1 MATGV
6 QTSGTVVVSD
16 VLDSAP
22 FSRFH
27 FSLILL
33 CTLVAIVDGFD
44 TTSLAVIAP
53 TIAHDW
59 GLSLP
64 SFAPA
69 LSASLVG
76 MALGGAIG
84 GMLGD
89 RFGRRPIMILMFS
102 IVTLG
107 TLASGFVENIIQ
119 LEVLRLL
126 TGFGI
131 GGTIPLGAA
140 LVAEYMPKKLR
151 SFLLVVMFSGHALGG
166 TLAGLAAPALINNF
180 GWHSVFIVGGIV
192 PAALVVALLFLL
204 PESARYLTTRGDPAA
219 RVRAIG
225 LLKRANPAASIAG
238 NAEIVTGEQVITR
251 GTVRDLFAANRA
263 SQTIFLWI
271 TFFATQFVLFGLASW
286 LTSLLTQAGHSQDVG
301 AYAQM
306 LHNLGGVFGSLA
318 FGLLSDRL
326 SARPVLI
333 GVNVGAILFIAGLGA
348 FAASEFSLWMALF
361 SGVFVLAAQLCLN
374 AYTTGLYPTALRATG
389 VGWALSFGRLG
400 SITSPLVAGALMA
413 RGWTPSS
420 LFYAI
425 AAVPLISIVALTFIR
440 GERYETDGINSAH

>member
-1 MATGV
+1 M
-6 QTSGTVVVSD
+6 TSKAQRSDVAVVSD
-16 VLDSAP
+16 ILDNAQ
-22 FSRFH
+22 FSHFH
-27 FSLILL
+27 LILILL

-44 TTSLAVIAP
+44 TTAMAVIAP
-53 TIAHDW
+53 TVAQDW

-76 MALGGAIG
+76 MAFGGAIG
-84 GMLGD
+84 GILGD
-89 RFGRRPIMILMFS
+89 RYGRRPVMISMFS
-102 IVTLG
+102 VVTIAS
-107 TLASGFVENIIQ
+107 LASGFARNIFE

-140 LVAEYMPKKLR
+140 LVAEYMPKKMR

-166 TLAGLAAPALINNF
+166 TLAGLAAPALIDGF
-180 GWHSVFIVGGIV
+180 GWQGVFFAGGV
-192 PAALVVALLFLL
+192 APAILVVTLLISL
-204 PESARYLTTRGDPAA
+204 PESARFLTNRGDD
-219 RVRAIG
+219 VSRAKAIA
-225 LLKRANPAASIAG
+225 LLGKANRDCQIA
-238 NAEIVTGEQVITR
+238 NDAKVVTGEQEAER
-251 GTVRDLFAANRA
+251 GSVRDLFKGSRA
-263 SQTIFLWI
+263 GQTILLWI
-271 TFFATQFVLFGLASW
+271 TFFATQFVLFGLGSW
-286 LTSLLTQAGHSQDVG
+286 LTGVLTEAGHSQAQG

-333 GVNVGAILFIAGLGA
+333 AVNFGSIIFIAGLGM
-348 FAASEFSLWMALF
+348 FAASDFVLLMALF

-374 AYTTGLYPTALRATG
+374 AYTTGLYPTPLRATG

-400 SITSPLVAGALMA
+400 SILSPLVTGALMA
-413 RGWTPSS
+413 RDWTPSS
-420 LFYAI
+420 LFFAI
-425 AAVPLISIVALTFIR
+425 AAVPLISIVALMFIKGAR
-440 GERYETDGINSAH
+440 HETDGGIGVH